1 LAMKKPSHRTL
12 GIAALVTGAATFGL
26 LVLPYMLFPQFY
38 VPKANASMGYT
49 APATVEG
56 LVFMVAG
63 LVMLVVT
70 VVCAKLYRN
79 Y

>member
-1 LAMKKPSHRTL
+1 MKKLSRRTL
-12 GIAALVTGAATFGL
+12 GILALVTGAATFGL

-56 LVFMVAG
+56 LVLMVAG
-63 LVMLVVT
+63 FVMLLVT

-79 Y
+79 N

>member
-1 LAMKKPSHRTL
+1 MKKPSQRTL
-12 GIAALVTGAATFGL
+12 GLAALVSGALTFGF

-38 VPKANASMGYT
+38 VSKANPAMGYT

-56 LVFMVAG
+56 LVLMIAG
-63 LVMLVVT
+63 FVMLLVT

-79 Y
+79 N